1 MIQFLESI
9 RLVDGVLQ
17 QLDLHQQRVNGTLA
31 THYKTNILLS
41 SIEIPAAYREGI
53 YKCRIV
59 YDEKIQ
65 EVAFQ
70 PYTLKPRKCVKF
82 VYANDIDYQYK
93 YADRTLLNKLWHK
106 ANTDDIVIV
115 KNGLLSDSAYA
126 NIILENDKG
135 LFTPARPLLKGTMRQ
150 SLLNKN
156 AIQAKDISIEQL
168 PNYQYL
174 HFINAMQPLGCQS
187 PIKVKDILK

>member
-41 SIEIPAAYREGI
+41 SIEIPTAYREGI

-70 PYTLKPRKCVKF
+70 PYTLKPRKCVKL

-115 KNGLLSDSAYA
+115 KNGLLSNSA
-126 NIILENDKG
+126 N
-135 LFTPARPLLKGTMRQ
+135 RQ
-150 SLLNKN
+150 SKGGD
-156 AIQAKDISIEQL
+156 KKEGG
-168 PNYQYL
+168 
-174 HFINAMQPLGCQS
+174 INFETPPSAMQFSLNSNAVNALPGGLPSGFFFTF
-187 PIKVKDILK
+187 